1 MALVVS
7 INKRILQEIDSQTE
21 DSTVKE
27 LARVLLQFEMENWKM
42 EKVRF
47 REYFEKQIELRCR
60 KRLSSK

>member
-7 INKRILQEIDSQTE
+7 INKRILQEIDCHTE
-21 DSTVKE
+21 DPAVKE

-42 EKVRF
+42 ERVSF
-47 REYFEKQIELRCR
+47 RKYFEKQIELRCR